1 MCSSYHD
8 FSKRPSSQY
17 IMNLV
22 LLFLIGRWR
31 LGQDLLGDER
41 EHDVLAQWIDTI
53 DGLDRAKW

>member
-1 MCSSYHD
+1 
-8 FSKRPSSQY
+8 
-17 IMNLV
+17 MNLI